1 MACRALATFPLLL
14 SYARSQFTI
23 DDQEYSHQWISQSAM
38 PSSRS
43 DLTATTVGDGI
54 YLIGGCA
61 NDQEWSVGADMYLC
75 SGLTKKVEKYL
86 PASDSFEALT
96 DAPRTRYRHTAAAVG
111 SQIFV
116 FGGCDIS
123 DAIVTEVDVLDT
135 QTGQWSTLSTSMPN
149 ATSDLSSFVSGGK
162 VYLLG
167 GYNRPNYDAQDKV
180 LVFDPAQSGA
190 SAWSDGQAL
199 TQGRGDAA
207 SAVAG
212 DVAFALGGF
221 HHSNW
226 SYPMDHLEVMFLSSP
241 SGGWK
246 ARAAMSVAR
255 GDKAVAVLN
264 GKLHV
269 VGGESKNQDGHSTP
283 LMDVEVYDVETDTW
297 FPGGSIPSHRFRF
310 TAAAHGD
317 SIYLFGGQGALIGS
331 HNAAGSKY
339 PVLNTVEQYKETITT
354 LVSSCMHAGLTIV
367 LPLMLSQLTI

>member
-1 MACRALATFPLLL
+1 
-14 SYARSQFTI
+14 
-23 DDQEYSHQWISQSAM
+23 M

-75 SGLTKKVEKYL
+75 SGLTKKVDKYL

-167 GYNRPNYDAQDKV
+167 GLQ
-180 LVFDPAQSGA
+180 PAQLRRP
-190 SAWSDGQAL
+190 GQGPGL
-199 TQGRGDAA
+199 RPRPKRRIGLERRTSPDPGPGRRG
-207 SAVAG
+207 
-212 DVAFALGGF
+212 L
-221 HHSNW
+221 
-226 SYPMDHLEVMFLSSP
+226 
-241 SGGWK
+241 SGGWGRGLC
-246 ARAAMSVAR
+246 ARR
-255 GDKAVAVLN
+255 LPPQQLVLSH
-264 GKLHV
+264 G
-269 VGGESKNQDGHSTP
+269 P
-283 LMDVEVYDVETDTW
+283 
-297 FPGGSIPSHRFRF
+297 PGGHVPFQPLRRLEGARCHERGPGRQGGGGFERQ
-310 TAAAHGD
+310 APRRGGRVQEPGWPLYAPHGR
-317 SIYLFGGQGALIGS
+317 GGL
-331 HNAAGSKY
+331 
-339 PVLNTVEQYKETITT
+339 
-354 LVSSCMHAGLTIV
+354 
-367 LPLMLSQLTI
+367 